1 MTDDATTTNRHDHV
15 PSIIRDK
22 VVILSRSRQ
31 PASTVLDIESRM
43 ERIWLEGSSYT
54 YRVALAEPS
63 RKPLRSFTI
72 TAPVI
77 FRGKVKRPPLDD
89 QFVLY

>member
-1 MTDDATTTNRHDHV
+1 MTDNATTTIRHDHV

-22 VVILSRSRQ
+22 VVILSRRQ
-31 PASTVLDIESRM
+31 PASTILDIESRM

-54 YRVALAEPS
+54 YRVAPAEPS

-72 TAPVI
+72 EAPII
-77 FRGKVKRPPLDD
+77 FRGEVKQPPLDD
-89 QFVLY
+89 QYVLY